1 MKEMYS
7 GNSSHQRLLQ
17 QTSETMLS
25 KAELETLRKEH
36 EQLIDIHS
44 KCDGQRNIS
53 DDQVC
58 INIAH
63 SLLEHKQVS
72 YNNI

>member
-1 MKEMYS
+1 MYS
-7 GNSSHQRLLQ
+7 GNSSDQRLMQ

-36 EQLIDIHS
+36 EQPTDIHS
-44 KCDGQRNIS
+44 KCEGQRNVS

-58 INIAH
+58 INIVH
-63 SLLEHKQVS
+63 SLLEHEQVS
-72 YNNI
+72 FNNNI